1 MVDREQLKQVDAEFE
16 KRYPGK
22 IILDGITNLEIYEK
36 TNPKIL
42 WILKEANSPDSS
54 EWDMRPYHND
64 GFKGKDGKPYK
75 YWQRSYGL
83 ILRVSYALIHTN
95 ESFQEYK
102 LIPENIETMKNIAFI
117 NIKKIG
123 GSASAS
129 NENLKDFYQRN
140 KDLLFQQIVSI
151 APDIIINCSQI
162 GVCGDLKNSGQGSAI
177 KNTICIP
184 AYHPNCRN
192 ISHQKYFEDITTKLN
207 KAKEKNG

>member
-1 MVDREQLKQVDAEFE
+1 MVDREQLKRVDAEFE

-22 IILDGITNLEIYEK
+22 VILDGITNLEIYEK
-36 TNPKIL
+36 TSPKIL

-54 EWDMRPYHND
+54 GWDMRPYHND
-64 GFKGKDGKPYK
+64 KLKSYK
-75 YWQRSYGL
+75 YWHRSYGL
-83 ILRVSYALIHTN
+83 ILGVSYALIHTD

-102 LIPENIETMKNIAFI
+102 LIPENTETMKNIAFI
-117 NIKKIG
+117 NIKKTG
-123 GSASAS
+123 GGASAS
-129 NENLKDFYQRN
+129 NENLNDFYQKN

-162 GVCGDLKNSGQGSAI
+162 GVCGDLKDSGQGGAL

-192 ISHQKYFEDITTKLN
+192 ISHQKYFEDITKKLN
-207 KAKEKNG
+207 NN